1 MVIEGCD
8 CQQVENEF
16 GWMQPCDHNYT
27 THLKGVF
34 RQNLGENV
42 VLFTTDPSS
51 NLQCG
56 AIDGVFATI
65 DFGPGL
71 FNNVSRVYV
80 TMAVL
85 LGSQCHNISKFKCVR
100 KHFFQVAM

>member
-1 MVIEGCD
+1 
-8 CQQVENEF
+8 
-16 GWMQPCDHNYT
+16 MQPCDHNYT

-56 AIDGVFATI
+56 AIDGVFTTI
-65 DFGPGL
+65 DFGPGV

-80 TMAVL
+80 TVAAL
-85 LGSQCHNISKFKCVR
+85 LGSKCHNISNVYVCGNLS
-100 KHFFQVAM
+100 FQAAM